1 MSARSSRAS
10 RVFCT
15 TPTQTGKFSFSTF
28 SPLIL
33 FSPANAEAA
42 ALYRDNMK
50 EYIRRVKVTVEESW
64 LDPQE
69 EASVKEE
76 NQEAAAPAAI
86 ASA

>member
-1 MSARSSRAS
+1 M
-10 RVFCT
+10 
-15 TPTQTGKFSFSTF
+15 TF
-28 SPLIL
+28 LGLIP

-50 EYIRRVKVTVEESW
+50 EYIRRVKLTVEESW

-76 NQEAAAPAAI
+76 AQEAAAPVAV